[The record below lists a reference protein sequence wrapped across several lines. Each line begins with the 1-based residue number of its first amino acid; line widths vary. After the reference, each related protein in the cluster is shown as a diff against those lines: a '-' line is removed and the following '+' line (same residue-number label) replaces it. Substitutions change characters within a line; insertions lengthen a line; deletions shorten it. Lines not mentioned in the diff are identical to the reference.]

1 MKGGG
6 ELSAKY
12 ELQYNASSPIGL
24 ESLKNSLFFNL

>member
-24 ESLKNSLFFNL
+24 ESLKKLPIF